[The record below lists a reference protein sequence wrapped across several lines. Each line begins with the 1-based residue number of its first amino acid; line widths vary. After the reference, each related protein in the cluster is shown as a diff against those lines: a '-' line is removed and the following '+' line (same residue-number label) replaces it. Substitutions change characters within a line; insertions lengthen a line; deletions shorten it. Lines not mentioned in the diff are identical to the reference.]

1 MTVNNELN
9 DKIQLYYEKILEYE
23 EIAMNAFPAIQVELY
38 DGWVLRYTGGYTF
51 RGNSVNP
58 IYPSSIDLVEKVL
71 ECERRYREQGLP
83 NVFKMT
89 EIAREGLDMVL
100 DRFGYEIQKEADIMV
115 IQLMHEKVAGD
126 SKKKEEVSL
135 EVNTIENSTISEEVK
150 VDLHL
155 TEEWLDDFV
164 VLNGTTEEPLKS
176 TAKEALRKIQ
186 SPIFCAG
193 IYKNGKMIAC
203 GLGVLERE
211 KIGLFDIRVKE
222 CYRRLGLGTEICR
235 QIINEG
241 KKHGAKEGYLQVA
254 STNVGAIKLY
264 EKLGFTKAY
273 TYWYR
278 VKGGTEQ

>member
-1 MTVNNELN
+1 M
-9 DKIQLYYEKILEYE
+9 
-23 EIAMNAFPAIQVELY
+23 
-38 DGWVLRYTGGYTF
+38 
-51 RGNSVNP
+51 
-58 IYPSSIDLVEKVL
+58 
-71 ECERRYREQGLP
+71 
-83 NVFKMT
+83 
-89 EIAREGLDMVL
+89 
-100 DRFGYEIQKEADIMV
+100 
-115 IQLMHEKVAGD
+115 QLMAPEVAGD

-193 IYKNGKMIAC
+193 IYKNGKIIAC

-222 CYRRLGLGTEICR
+222 YYRRLGLDGD
-235 QIINEG
+235 
-241 KKHGAKEGYLQVA
+241 L
-254 STNVGAIKLY
+254 
-264 EKLGFTKAY
+264 
-273 TYWYR
+273 
-278 VKGGTEQ
+278 